1 MSTRNKIKRYIEQ
14 KTLPIGFDR
23 MEDQI
28 AFQIILE
35 QHIIKVLSSSPDR
48 NYSELVNQFTPIILS
63 HFKDYKANSVA
74 YPNMIYLISKNG
86 ISYDTV
92 SRREM
97 NQVVSLFTNKK
108 NRPILSI
115 NKFEPELY
123 YLSDGTRKE
132 VRNLRALHDELF
144 IPMIRSLLNRN
155 SKAPKDVLLS
165 PVRTLDVPVGS
176 AVKFKIDGV
185 SSSRIYREI
194 LHNSL
199 ISDLIYDID
208 NDGEWITIYKK

>member
-1 MSTRNKIKRYIEQ
+1 
-14 KTLPIGFDR
+14 
-23 MEDQI
+23 
-28 AFQIILE
+28 
-35 QHIIKVLSSSPDR
+35 
-48 NYSELVNQFTPIILS
+48 
-63 HFKDYKANSVA
+63 
-74 YPNMIYLISKNG
+74 
-86 ISYDTV
+86 
-92 SRREM
+92 M
-97 NQVVSLFTNKK
+97 NQIVSLFANKK
-108 NRPILSI
+108 NRPILSM

-132 VRNLRALHDELF
+132 VRNLNALHHELF

-155 SKAPKDVLLS
+155 SKVPKDVLIS

-194 LHNSL
+194 LHNSI